1 MPPGKAAG
9 SSRSARLTVA
19 RIVKTQGRRGEVAA
33 QVLTDF
39 PERLAERREVW
50 LWDGAGE
57 PRRAQIR
64 RIWPHKN
71 YLVFHFAD
79 CDSIAQ
85 AEQLVGLEIQIPR
98 TEAAPLGASAFY
110 RDELVGCLVVDLTSR
125 TELGRVRELVAT
137 GGTDLLAVETP
148 QGKELLIPFAEA
160 ICRRIA
166 PAEELIEV
174 VLPDGLRDLNP

>member
-1 MPPGKAAG
+1 MLPGKAAG
-9 SSRSARLTVA
+9 PSPSARLTVA

-39 PERLAERREVW
+39 PQRLAERREVW

-57 PRRAQIR
+57 PRRAQVR
-64 RIWPHKN
+64 RIWPHKK

-79 CDSIAQ
+79 CDSLTK

-110 RDELVGCLVVDLTSR
+110 LDELVGCRVVDQRSGA
-125 TELGRVRELVAT
+125 ELGRVRELVVT

-148 QGKELLIPFAEA
+148 QGKELLIPFAEEF
-160 ICRRIA
+160 CRRIA
-166 PAEELIEV
+166 PAEALIEV
-174 VLPDGLRDLNP
+174 ILPEGLREVNP